1 VPAGRAQGSMP
12 CALRRTHAAFL
23 RHDHA
28 NVTFPHGFL
37 ESGKAQITFD
47 RREFPVQF
55 INISG
60 SATSFAPPAR
70 PLPPLPRSL
79 RAHHGDSESTR
90 GRAASLARL
99 AFPLLC
105 PSTCAP
111 PPRVRPRVAVGRG
124 ARRNAKAVG
133 GRRAV
138 PPPRDP
144 GARGG
149 LPRLRARRAAPRV
162 AVRVHVPARGGG
174 VRRGFAEAPPRR
186 RVGGRGAHR
195 AGAPRQTPAQ
205 GDPLVG
211 RGART
216 GALVGRDR
224 LWPRALPPQ
233 LHPLRLAPQ
242 GRRRGCRVRGPRVLR
257 PGGSSDGPG
266 VLA

>member
-1 VPAGRAQGSMP
+1 MP
-12 CALRRTHAAFL
+12 CAERTRPSCATITQ
-23 RHDHA
+23 

-37 ESGKAQITFD
+37 KSGKAQITFY

-60 SATSFAPPAR
+60 SGSATSFAPPAR
-70 PLPPLPRSL
+70 PPPPLPRSL
-79 RAHHGDSESTR
+79 RAHHGEHAR
-90 GRAASLARL
+90 RAASLARL

-105 PSTCAP
+105 PFTCAP
-111 PPRVRPRVAVGRG
+111 PPRVRSRVAVGRG

-138 PPPRDP
+138 PQPRDP

-149 LPRLRARRAAPRV
+149 LLRLRARRAAPRV

-186 RVGGRGAHR
+186 RVGGREARR

-216 GALVGRDR
+216 GAPVGRDR

-233 LHPLRLAPQ
+233 LHPLRLATQ